1 MGSLENIYH
10 VVVMIPRFSRFSIAI
25 IEQAFKDIRSATF
38 FAYRVRKQRTGCYS
52 LSLSLSLASSLNKGL
67 LGTL

>member
-38 FAYRVRKQRTGCYS
+38 FAYRVRKHEQVVT

-67 LGTL
+67 LGAL

>member
-10 VVVMIPRFSRFSIAI
+10 VMVMIPRLIRFSIAI

-38 FAYRVRKQRTGCYS
+38 FAYRVRKHEQVAT
-52 LSLSLSLASSLNKGL
+52 LSLSRWRVGSIRGY
-67 LGTL
+67 